1 MVIAFWANSQY
12 PRRGGGQAGNSF
24 RIANDTPWR
33 IHLLIDI
40 DMPPVP
46 GLRAE
51 PRSSDRMS
59 IPIIRVVCPS
69 NRNENLLSEGEEVE
83 VEKQFVV

>member
-1 MVIAFWANSQY
+1 MVIAFWGNSQY
-12 PRRGGGQAGNSF
+12 HRRGGGQAGNSF

-51 PRSSDRMS
+51 P
-59 IPIIRVVCPS
+59 
-69 NRNENLLSEGEEVE
+69 N
-83 VEKQFVV
+83 